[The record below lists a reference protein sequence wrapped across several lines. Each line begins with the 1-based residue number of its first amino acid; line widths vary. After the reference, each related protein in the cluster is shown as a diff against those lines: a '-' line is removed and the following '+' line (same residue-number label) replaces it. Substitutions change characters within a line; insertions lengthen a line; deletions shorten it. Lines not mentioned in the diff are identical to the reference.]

1 MSYYYQIFIC
11 PHPMKILGATV
22 CAIAL
27 LHDSAP
33 TTYSNTPL
41 SLDYLKESFIDLS
54 NL

>member
-1 MSYYYQIFIC
+1 MSQYYRISSASAQLKIF
-11 PHPMKILGATV
+11 GATV
-22 CAIAL
+22 CAIAV

-41 SLDYLKESFIDLS
+41 SLDYLKESFIDLR